1 MEADKVAAMV
11 EVFEGLEDWRNA
23 QQTRHRLSE
32 LLTVAVCAVLSG
44 ADDFEDI
51 SQWGRA
57 KLDWLRGFLKLDYG
71 VASPDTFERV
81 FALLDPHQFERVFRN
96 WVGAVI
102 PALAHEQVIAIDGKT
117 SRRTTSKAAAT
128 PLHLVSAFAA
138 QVGIVLGQTATAE
151 KSNEITAIPE
161 LLRTLDVADCIVT
174 IDAMGT
180 QTAIA
185 RQVREQG
192 GHYVLCVKDNQPKLM
207 ESILLAHARV
217 GGALTAASTS
227 ETRSR
232 GHGRE
237 EVRRC
242 EAYEVGE
249 RLYKV
254 EQWRDIRSFAVVER
268 TRIVGDKTTVERR
281 HYISSL
287 PPDADKIAH
296 AVRSHWEVENRLHWC
311 LDVQFNDDYA
321 RARTGHVAHNLALVR
336 HIALNLIRLD
346 TSRKTSIKTKR
357 LLAATS
363 DEFRAHLLGFELH
376 DEDQD
381 EDDE

>member
-1 MEADKVAAMV
+1 METAKLAAMV
-11 EVFEGLEDWRNA
+11 EVFEGLEDWRKA

-44 ADDFEDI
+44 ADDFEEI
-51 SQWGRA
+51 AQWGEA
-57 KLDWLRGFLKLDYG
+57 KLAWFRGFLKLDYG

-81 FALLDPHQFERVFRN
+81 FALLDPHEFERAFRC
-96 WVGAVI
+96 WVGAVV
-102 PALAHEQVIAIDGKT
+102 PALGREQVIAIDGKT
-117 SRRTTSKAAAT
+117 SRRTTSKAAAA

-138 QVGIVLGQTATAE
+138 DVGVVLGQTATAE

-161 LLRTLDVADCIVT
+161 LLRTLDVQDCIVT

-185 RQVREQG
+185 RQIREQG
-192 GHYVLCVKDNQPKLM
+192 AHYVLCVKDNHPKLLD
-207 ESILLAHARV
+207 SILLAHAGV
-217 GGALTAASTS
+217 GAPLAAVSTT

-237 EVRRC
+237 ELRRC
-242 EAYEVGE
+242 WAFEVGE
-249 RLYKV
+249 RLYKA
-254 EQWRDIRSFAVVER
+254 EQWRDLRSFAVVER
-268 TRIVGDKTTVERR
+268 TRTVGGKTTVERR

-287 PPDADKIAH
+287 APDAEKIAH

-311 LDVQFNDDYA
+311 LDVQFGDDYA

-346 TSRKTSIKTKR
+346 TSRKASIKTKR

-363 DEFRAHLLGFELH
+363 DEFRAELLGIDPD
-376 DEDQD
+376 DED

>member
-1 MEADKVAAMV
+1 METDKLAAMV

-44 ADDFEDI
+44 ADDFEEV
-51 SQWGRA
+51 SQWGQA
-57 KLDWLRGFLKLDYG
+57 KLDWLRGFLKLEYG
-71 VASPDTFERV
+71 VASADTFERI
-81 FALLDPHQFERVFRN
+81 FALLDPHSFEAAFRS

-102 PALAHEQVIAIDGKT
+102 PALAREQVIAIDGKT
-117 SRRTTSKAAAT
+117 SRRTTSKTAAT

-138 QVGIVLGQTATAE
+138 EVGVVLGQTAMAA
-151 KSNEITAIPE
+151 KSNEITAIPA
-161 LLRTLDVADCIVT
+161 LLRTLDIAGCIVT

-180 QTAIA
+180 QTPIA
-185 RQVREQG
+185 REIRERG
-192 GHYVLCVKDNQPKLM
+192 GHYVLCVKNNQPKLFD
-207 ESILLAHARV
+207 SILLAHAGI
-217 GGALTAASTS
+217 GGSLTVASTS

-237 EVRRC
+237 EIRRC
-242 EAYEVGE
+242 WAYEVGE
-249 RLYKV
+249 RLYKA
-254 EQWRDIRSFAVVER
+254 EQWRDVQSFAVIER
-268 TRIVGDKTTVERR
+268 TRIIGGKTTVERR

-287 PPDADKIAH
+287 PADAERIAR
-296 AVRSHWEVENRLHWC
+296 AARSHWEVENRLHWC
-311 LDVQFNDDYA
+311 LDVQFGDDYA

-346 TSRKTSIKTKR
+346 TSRKASIKTKR

-363 DEFRAHLLGFELH
+363 DEYRAELLGFEPA
-376 DEDQD
+376 DEK
-381 EDDE
+381 DDD